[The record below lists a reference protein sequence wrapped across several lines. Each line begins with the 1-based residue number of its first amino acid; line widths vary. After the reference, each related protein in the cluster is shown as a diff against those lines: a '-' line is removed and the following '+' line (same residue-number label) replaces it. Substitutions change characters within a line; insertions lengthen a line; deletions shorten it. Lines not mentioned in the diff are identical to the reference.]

1 MKKILFND
9 KFCLTQAVL
18 AGQKT
23 MTRRIEKP
31 TGMVDGYT
39 MEDVVTI
46 FHEYSSLLNAH
57 SFSLCDNE
65 KKIGVLNPRYQVGEV
80 IAIAQPYK
88 DIIERLPMYSDAI
101 LDEVGIPRK
110 EYKAGWTNKMFVK
123 ADLLPHHI
131 RITDVKVERLQSI
144 SDDDIMREGIRE
156 ERFAGGDSMFFY
168 NKTFIRD
175 KKQCVEQIYNSTAR
189 RAFASLIYKIV
200 GGNTWH
206 SNPFVVAYSFELV
219 D

>member
-9 KFCLTQAVL
+9 KYCLTQAVL
-18 AGQKT
+18 TGQKT
-23 MTRRIEKP
+23 MTRRA
-31 TGMVDGYT
+31 VT
-39 MEDVVTI
+39 M
-46 FHEYSSLLNAH
+46 SLLDEYDAWYED
-57 SFSLCDNE
+57 FTR
-65 KKIGVLNPRYQVGEV
+65 KPIGEEDYLSTDEYVLKRTTHKVGDIV
-80 IAIAQPYK
+80 AIAQPYK
-88 DIIERLPMYSDAI
+88 DIIECLPMHSDAI
-101 LDEVGIPRK
+101 LDEVGMPRK
-110 EYKAGWTNKMFVK
+110 EYKAGWTNKMFVR

-131 RITDVKVERLQSI
+131 RITDVKVERIQSI

-156 ERFAGGDSMFFY
+156 ERFVGGDSMFFY

-189 RAFASLIYKIV
+189 RAFASLMYKIV

-206 SNPFVVAYSFELV
+206 SNPFVVAYTFELV